1 MILFES
7 LLITFETCI
16 VFRQLGSGEKCLE
29 IKTKLSKTNL
39 MELSLSKSVNYSEST
54 IHFWT
59 SLELSTERFRL
70 FFKINYSFIKD
81 ATRHVQ
87 FEQFQNKFC
96 SGPLYQQNIRGLHSG
111 QISEGC

>member
-39 MELSLSKSVNYSEST
+39 MDLSLSKSVKHSEST
-54 IHFWT
+54 IHYIFGAFHRT
-59 SLELSTERFRL
+59 FS
-70 FFKINYSFIKD
+70 FFFQINYSFFKD
-81 ATRHVQ
+81 ATGHVQ
-87 FEQFQNKFC
+87 FEQFQNKFR